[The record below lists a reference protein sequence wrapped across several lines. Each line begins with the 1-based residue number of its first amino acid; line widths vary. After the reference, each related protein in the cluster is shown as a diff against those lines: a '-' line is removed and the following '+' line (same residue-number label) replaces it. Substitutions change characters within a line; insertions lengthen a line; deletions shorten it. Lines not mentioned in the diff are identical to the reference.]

1 MPSPIEYL
9 QKNVVSILK
18 PSPISGIGFFAVK
31 DIEENFEIFTPW
43 DGESGVYSITQ
54 DELFTLPQEL
64 QKNIYETFDNK
75 LFFIDK
81 NNQDVKIEKEHGK
94 IFFLLEKGYH
104 WVYLW
109 PKMFI
114 NSGLK
119 RANVDTINYINPKTL
134 RKIRQ
139 GEELL
144 ANYGSNFKITPKN
157 FI

>member
-1 MPSPIEYL
+1 MLSPLEYL

-18 PSPISGIGFFAVK
+18 PSPISGIGFFAIK

-43 DGESGVYSITQ
+43 CGESGVYFITQ
-54 DELFTLPQEL
+54 EELFTLPEEL
-64 QKNIYETFDNK
+64 QKNIYETYDNK
-75 LFFIDK
+75 IIYKDK
-81 NNQDVKIEKEHGK
+81 NNIDVKIEKEYGK
-94 IFFLLEKGYH
+94 IFFLLEKGCH
-104 WVYLW
+104 WVYVW

-119 RANVDTINYINPKTL
+119 NANVDTMNYINPKTI
-134 RKIRQ
+134 RKISK